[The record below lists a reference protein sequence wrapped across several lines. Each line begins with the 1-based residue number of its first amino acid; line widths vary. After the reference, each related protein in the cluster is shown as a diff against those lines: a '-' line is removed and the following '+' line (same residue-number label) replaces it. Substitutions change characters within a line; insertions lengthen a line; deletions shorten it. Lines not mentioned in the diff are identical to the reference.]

1 MSPRVAIGIDT
12 AKRLAAAFRTT
23 PETDSYE
30 TRLVCAA
37 VRASRGSS
45 VTYQEWHVAQ
55 ALVVEDAHWA
65 AKKAAETERKLLAQ
79 LEAANARLLA
89 ATTEMTREAQDRALA
104 KAG

>member
-1 MSPRVAIGIDT
+1 MSRTVIGLDT
-12 AKRLAAAFRTT
+12 AKRLAAAFRAT
-23 PETDSYE
+23 PDTDSYE
-30 TRLVCAA
+30 TRLHCAA
-37 VRASRGSS
+37 HRASRGSS
-45 VTYQEWHVAQ
+45 VVYQDWHVAQ
-55 ALVVEDAHWA
+55 ALAVEEAHWA